1 MHNIK
6 ARCLFC
12 NNELSGRFDKKFC
25 DVQCRSAYHNS
36 VANKEEE
43 QIKSINKILRK
54 NRSILKFA
62 SPQGKTTINKSFL
75 VDREFNFNYLTSTY
89 ESKAGNTYK
98 FVSPL
103 PTPFKKFV
111 YNILVLLACK
121 YHRCIRR
128 KCTI

>member
-6 ARCLFC
+6 ATCLFC
-12 NNELSGRFDKKFC
+12 NKELNGRMDKKFC
-25 DVQCRSAYHNS
+25 DVHCRSAYHNS
-36 VANKEEE
+36 VANKDED
-43 QIKSINKILRK
+43 QIKKVNKILRK

-98 FVSPL
+98 FCYDYGYML
-103 PTPFKKFV
+103 LDAGK
-111 YNILVLLACK
+111 VLIVNWQPYMDK
-121 YHRCIRR
+121 
-128 KCTI
+128 

>member
-6 ARCLFC
+6 ATCLFC
-12 NNELSGRFDKKFC
+12 NNELRGRVDKKFC

-98 FVSPL
+98 FCYDYGYML
-103 PTPFKKFV
+103 LDAGK
-111 YNILVLLACK
+111 VLIVNWQPYMDK
-121 YHRCIRR
+121 
-128 KCTI
+128 